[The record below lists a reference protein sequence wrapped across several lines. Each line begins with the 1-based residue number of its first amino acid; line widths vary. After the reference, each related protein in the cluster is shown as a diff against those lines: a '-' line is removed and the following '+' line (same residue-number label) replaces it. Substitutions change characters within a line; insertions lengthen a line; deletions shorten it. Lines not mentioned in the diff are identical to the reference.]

1 MRNDQFPDQ
10 FPQPKI
16 DIISINKPYYIYYSH
31 SISYCNTQQEKNNLK
46 FLRSKKFEIIN
57 PNGLGLGKEMYKYL
71 FKVELCDAV
80 WYRGDTIGVALEVI
94 TALAMKKPVYSL
106 KTRKKISRSEIAYLV
121 NIYQNNAFIGY
132 DLALFEKVFPYCC
145 NAFERLIKGEML

>member
-1 MRNDQFPDQ
+1 LH
-10 FPQPKI
+10 
-16 DIISINKPYYIYYSH
+16 IYYAH
-31 SISYCNTQQEKNNLK
+31 SLDLYFTEIEKKDLK
-46 FLRSKKFEIIN
+46 YLTSKKFKVVN
-57 PNGLGLGKEMYKYL
+57 PRDLNLGKDMFQYL
-71 FKVELCDAV
+71 FKVKECDAV
-80 WYRGDTIGVALEVI
+80 WYRGNTIGVALEVI

-132 DLALFEKVFPYCC
+132 DLVLFEKVFPYYC